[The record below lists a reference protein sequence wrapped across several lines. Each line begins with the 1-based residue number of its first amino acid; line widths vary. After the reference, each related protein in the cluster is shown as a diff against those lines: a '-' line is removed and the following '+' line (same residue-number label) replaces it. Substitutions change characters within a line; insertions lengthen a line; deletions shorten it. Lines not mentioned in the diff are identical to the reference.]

1 MKQDKAIIKVLKS
14 VEVPILSDGFNS
26 GMMKQLYQTVE
37 KKKKRT
43 YILTLCLITTVSLGL
58 ISMGIYLTKDYLVGN
73 FIFQLPTLKMMATS
87 ISKYGFGIYIA
98 FLIFILLALDTFFRT
113 VWNKHKVEKFN

>member
-14 VEVPILSDGFNS
+14 QEIPTLSDGFNA
-26 GMMKQLYQTVE
+26 GMMKQLYKAVE
-37 KKKKRT
+37 KKKKRV
-43 YILTLCLITTVSLGL
+43 YILTLCLLSTVSLGL
-58 ISMGIYLTKDYLVGN
+58 IAMGIYLTKDYLVGN
-73 FIFQLPTLKMMATS
+73 FPFQLPTIQMMAAS

-98 FLIFILLALDTFFRT
+98 FLIFILLVLDTFFRT

>member
-14 VEVPILSDGFNS
+14 VEVPILSDGFNAA
-26 GMMKQLYQTVE
+26 MMKQLYQAVE
-37 KKKKRT
+37 KKKQRT
-43 YILTLCLITTVSLGL
+43 YILTLCLLSTVSLGL
-58 ISMGIYLTKDYLVGN
+58 IAMGIYLTKDYLVGN
-73 FIFQLPTLKMMATS
+73 FTFQLPTIQMMATS

>member
-14 VEVPILSDGFNS
+14 VEVPILSDGFNAA
-26 GMMKQLYQTVE
+26 MMKQLYQAVE
-37 KKKKRT
+37 KKKQRT

-58 ISMGIYLTKDYLVGN
+58 IAMGIYLTKDYLAEN
-73 FIFQLPTLKMMATS
+73 FTFQFPTIQMMAAS

-113 VWNKHKVEKFN
+113 VWHKHKVEKFN